1 MPKSKEE
8 LEKEQEEAKKQ
19 LEQMFAASKPKNF
32 QEGLGKGVGNIV
44 GGAIGAAGI
53 AVLAPTAGLAMG
65 LKNGGLLG
73 GVVGVTGG
81 AVLGVLGGAAVAV
94 GGAVSGVTQI
104 IRGVAAVP
112 ESLSAPRQG
121 KWWNEASHK
130 WVATDLPKQVAE
142 CPPNDDD
149 LLKKLEQD
157 MDAAS
162 KPSEGS
168 SGAVKETYCE

>member
-1 MPKSKEE
+1 MPKSQEE
-8 LEKEQEEAKKQ
+8 LQKEQEEAKKQ
-19 LEQMFAASKPKNF
+19 LNQMFAQSRPKNF
-32 QEGLGKGVGNIV
+32 QDGLGTGVSTIV
-44 GGAIGAAGI
+44 GGAVGAAGI

-65 LKNGGLLG
+65 LQKGGLIG

-81 AVLGVLGGAAVAV
+81 ALVGVLGGAAVAV
-94 GGAVSGVTQI
+94 SGAVSGVTQI

-121 KWWNEASHK
+121 KWWNEAARE
-130 WVATDLPKQVAE
+130 WVATDLPKQYLE
-142 CPPNDDD
+142 CPNNDDD
-149 LLKKLEQD
+149 LLKQLEED

-162 KPSEGS
+162 KPSGSS